1 MVNEAELWL
10 SRFKYRIKFAPTK
23 FELGVKSC
31 PAHVGRHL
39 IDISPT
45 FRVLYRFFTSVF
57 KTAEPLLRGQ
67 RAGGGGE
74 SAIKTIAYHSL
85 SPSFSAMKTQKLAPS
100 PCLSSQSQINDF
112 DSHSGSNKYFWN

>member
-1 MVNEAELWL
+1 LH
-10 SRFKYRIKFAPTK
+10 IKF
-23 FELGVKSC
+23 
-31 PAHVGRHL
+31 
-39 IDISPT
+39 ISPT

-67 RAGGGGE
+67 RAGGGVE

-100 PCLSSQSQINDF
+100 PCLSLTKVKVAQMTLIPTRAVTSI
-112 DSHSGSNKYFWN
+112 SGIE